1 MKTFDAS
8 TPTINGFSIK
18 KENKEEPTVKSVKDL
33 EISMAQK
40 LRMSNNIIQTP
51 HRQSPREPIL
61 SRHYY
66 ELVKKKECRDEKL

>member
-8 TPTINGFSIK
+8 TPEINGFSIK
-18 KENKEEPTVKSVKDL
+18 KEIKEESTIKSIKNL

-40 LRMSNNIIQTP
+40 LRINNSYLTP
-51 HRQSPREPIL
+51 NRQSPREPIL

-66 ELVKKKECRDEKL
+66 ELLKKKELSNLI